1 MSRSRLSLCGF
12 VYVAALMSS
21 GGSVFAEQDKNS
33 ANYMMPG
40 CRAVLTDSTTDS
52 YLQGFCGGLV
62 AGIFFMSE
70 NKCSPRGVTN
80 GQLIRVVIQYIDAR
94 PARMHED
101 FKELAI
107 EAMRAAWPCRR

>member
-1 MSRSRLSLCGF
+1 MFQSRLILRGL
-12 VYVAALMSS
+12 VLLTALMSS
-21 GGSVFAEQDKNS
+21 GGSVFAEQDKKS
-33 ANYMMPG
+33 ANYLMPG
-40 CRAVLTDSTTDS
+40 CRDPLTDSQS
-52 YLQGFCGGLV
+52 NAYLQGFCGGLV
-62 AGIFFMSE
+62 VGIFFMSG

-80 GQLIRVVIQYIDAR
+80 GQLYRVVVEYIDAR

>member
-1 MSRSRLSLCGF
+1 MTRSRLSLSGF
-12 VYVAALMSS
+12 ILIAALMSS
-21 GGSVFAEQDKNS
+21 GGSAFAEQDKQS

-40 CRAVLTDSTTDS
+40 CRGILADSQSDL

-62 AGIFFMSE
+62 VGIFFMSG

-80 GQLIRVVIQYIDAR
+80 GQLFRVVVEYIDAR

-101 FKELAI
+101 FKELAF